1 MVTVTNRKRTYEFDL
16 GYGYMR
22 VYRCAIAESFGV
34 GTEYK
39 CTKCDA
45 NFLDRNDNYAFCPY
59 CGRKIVD
66 KKELVK

>member
-1 MVTVTNRKRTYEFDL
+1 MGETTTTEQN
-16 GYGYMR
+16 
-22 VYRCAIAESFGV
+22 FGV
-34 GTEYK
+34 HLYLVTEYK